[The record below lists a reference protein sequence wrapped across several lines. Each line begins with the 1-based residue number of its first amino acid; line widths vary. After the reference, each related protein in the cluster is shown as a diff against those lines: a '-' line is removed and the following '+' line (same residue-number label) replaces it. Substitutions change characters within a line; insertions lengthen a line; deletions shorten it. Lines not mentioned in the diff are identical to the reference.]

1 MGARGSWQKQTDAGI
16 THSIAETIRKLW
28 RNFQS
33 SRRQSKP
40 CPSVHFKPIH
50 QPQNVSMLTTGE
62 LGEKRALDYLSEH
75 KLTLVQKNY
84 RCLFGEIDLI
94 MRDQDCLVFVEVKRR
109 KHNRYGSP
117 LEMVSVK
124 KQEKLRRTA
133 QHYINQHKLS
143 QQQQAM
149 RFDVI
154 GIVADATRETSV
166 DWIQN
171 AF

>member
-1 MGARGSWQKQTDAGI
+1 MDARDSWQKQTDTGI
-16 THSIAETIRKLW
+16 THSIAEAIRKLW
-28 RNFQS
+28 RGP
-33 SRRQSKP
+33 RRQSNRS
-40 CPSVHFKPIH
+40 PSRPT
-50 QPQNVSMLTTGE
+50 PPLQNVTMLTTGE
-62 LGEKRALDYLSEH
+62 LGEQRALDYLSEH
-75 KLTLVQKNY
+75 GLTLVEKNY

-94 MRDQDCLVFVEVKRR
+94 MRDQNCLVFVEVKRR

-154 GIVADATRETSV
+154 GIVADATHETSV